1 MKLTKYNR
9 NRLLSTFVDWH
20 VPKDF
25 AEPMFNYLV
34 FGFNPGSC
42 FTSVLANDFYGAIQ
56 RSHPANTIDAFKKL
70 TGWIHS
76 EMPRESY
83 GSYDAV
89 NDWCYLKPEQRRAIL
104 EKHGMIYTEKEE
116 VTLILQNKFTQEPML
131 Y

>member
-9 NRLLSTFVDWH
+9 NRLLQTFATWN
-20 VPKDF
+20 VPRDF
-25 AEPMFNYLV
+25 AEPMYNYLV
-34 FGFNPGSC
+34 HGYNPGSC

-56 RSHPANTIDAFKKL
+56 RSHPANTIEAFKML

-76 EMPRESY
+76 EMPREAY

-89 NDWCYLKPEQRRAIL
+89 NYWCYLTSEERRAIL
-104 EKHGMIYTEKEE
+104 EKHEMIYTEQEE